1 MPQEFL
7 ASFAVD
13 IDEGGVTRLQTI
25 LQQNRDLANELA
37 AAFDSARSSMLE
49 FVRYATEELSTVPF
63 FSPGSSVEETF
74 GASGAFSV
82 DLDFSRASKQLET
95 FLATAKKQ
103 MRLTADGSAIVSA
116 ASSALSQVR
125 SLMDPAERDAATD
138 VLLTSLRERE
148 DMRMLFKLAR
158 DASPEDVRQAVK
170 IIEALRSHD

>member
-13 IDEGGVTRLQTI
+13 IDEGGVTRLQMI

-63 FSPGSSVEETF
+63 LSPGSSAEETL

-82 DLDFSRASKQLET
+82 DLDFSQAS
-95 FLATAKKQ
+95 
-103 MRLTADGSAIVSA
+103 
-116 ASSALSQVR
+116 
-125 SLMDPAERDAATD
+125 
-138 VLLTSLRERE
+138 
-148 DMRMLFKLAR
+148 
-158 DASPEDVRQAVK
+158 
-170 IIEALRSHD
+170 